1 MSTSWKMAAL
11 LGLTVCLWGA
21 PVSAQPAND
30 ECTGAIAVGEGIATG
45 DNTGSVVDGP
55 TDGDGN
61 MGDDIW
67 FLYTPSSA
75 GVVTVETCGTTG
87 PVTDTV
93 LIVYDAAL
101 GCPTAGSPFVASEDD
116 SCTAAGGGSAF
127 ASGVS
132 FPVSGT
138 DSYYVQVG
146 DFNGGTQGVI
156 DVNITLTPIAA
167 EICDDG
173 IDNDADGDTDC
184 DDADCAADA
193 ACLPPMNDNCADAIA
208 LADGVATAFSTS
220 NATDEGTFSCRGS
233 SDVWFEYTAA
243 ATGTLDVVLSNTA
256 DLGGGFWDTNH
267 SVYLNSTPGSCP
279 TDADEQ
285 ACSDPTS
292 ITGLPVIGGQSYLIR
307 VGTWS
312 STSGE
317 QGTGDVTATLT
328 AATPEVCDD
337 GVDNDADGDTDC
349 ADSDCAAEAACIEAG
364 NCGDGIDNDL
374 DGLTDCAD
382 VADCGAEPSCAAP
395 ANDDCVNA
403 QAIGEG
409 SFPFDNTNALLDGPT
424 DADGNMD
431 ADVWFLYTAT
441 AGGTATIDTCAGPAG
456 SLTDTVIIVYDGA
469 MCPIAGDPA
478 IASDDDTCAAGGA
491 GSAFA
496 SEVQVPVCAGDTLL
510 IQVGG
515 WNGAE
520 GDAILSVNVAAPS
533 NDDCTAATPVGEGSF
548 DFSNC
553 GATLDGPTDADG
565 NMDLD
570 VWFLYTAG
578 GDGNAVIETCGTTGA
593 LDDTV
598 IIVYDGAA
606 CPVAGDVGLASDDD
620 TPGCGPSGF
629 NSSVSIPVTTGQTL
643 LIQVGGWNG
652 AEGDGTL
659 SISLPEV
666 CNDGIDNDA
675 DGDTDCADADCVAN
689 AVCIEAGNC
698 ADGIDNDLDGL
709 TDCDDV
715 MDCGADV
722 LCDGLPPANDDCAN
736 AEAVGE
742 GSFVVDNQDAVL
754 DGPTDADGNM
764 DTDVWYLYTAS
775 VSGTATISNCGD
787 GPGSLTD
794 TVMIIYDGTMC
805 PIAGDPFIASADDTC
820 SLGGGSAFAAEIE
833 IPVVAGDTYLIQ
845 VGGWNGATGVGEL
858 NIDVV
863 IPGDNCTDP
872 FMVGEGSFDF
882 DNTGATLDGPIDG
895 DANMTNDVWF
905 LYTATTPGD
914 ATFTTCNT
922 MGTLTDTVMIIYDA
936 TTGCPVAGDAGLA
949 SDDDTCGPTGFNA
962 EITLPVMAGE
972 QYYVQVGG
980 WNGTEG
986 DGTLDISVVLPCVD
1000 PTPSFSAGPALSG
1013 IAPLSVD
1020 FMNTSDNGGDAAT
1033 TYDWTFGD
1041 GGTSGDENPSY
1052 TYTGCGTFD
1061 VTLTANGCGVSV
1073 PTTQAGL
1080 ITVYAMGDTNGDCN
1094 VDVADAIATANY
1106 LFAGGPA
1113 PVCGNASDVNGDGTV
1128 DIADAVYMLIFLFGG
1143 GSAPVAPAG
1152 SGC

>member
-208 LADGVATAFSTS
+208 LTDGVATAFSTS

-243 ATGTLDVVLSNTA
+243 ATGTLDVVLTNTA

-267 SVYLNSTPGSCP
+267 SVYLNSAPGSCP

-285 ACSDPTS
+285 ACSDPNS
-292 ITGLPVIGGQSYLIR
+292 ILGLPVVSGQSYLIR

-328 AATPEVCDD
+328 PATPEVCDD

-349 ADSDCAAEAACIEAG
+349 ADADCAA
-364 NCGDGIDNDL
+364 
-374 DGLTDCAD
+374 D
-382 VADCGAEPSCAAP
+382 VACLAP
-395 ANDDCVNA
+395 ANDDCMNA
-403 QAIGEG
+403 QAIGDG
-409 SFPFDNTNALLDGPT
+409 VFPFDNTNAVLDGPG
-424 DADGNMD
+424 DDPNMD
-431 ADVWFLYTAT
+431 TDVWFLYTAPDNGSVT
-441 AGGTATIDTCAGPAG
+441 FDSCAAGT
-456 SLTDTVIIVYDGA
+456 LTDTVIIVYAGST
-469 MCPIAGDPA
+469 CPMSGDPSL
-478 IASDDDTCAAGGA
+478 ASGDDECGPSGF
-491 GSAFA
+491 S
-496 SEVQVPVCAGDTLL
+496 SEVTVSVCAGDELL
-510 IQVGG
+510 VQVGG
-515 WNGAE
+515 WNGAQ
-520 GDAILSVNVAAPS
+520 GTADLTVVTTPGAPA
-533 NDDCTAATPVGEGSF
+533 NDECTAATPIGEGSF
-548 DFSNC
+548 DFANC
-553 GATLDGPTDADG
+553 GATLDGPSDDP
-565 NMDLD
+565 NMDTD

-578 GDGNAVIETCGTTGA
+578 GDGMAVIETCGTTGS
-593 LDDTV
+593 LTDTV
-598 IIVYDGAA
+598 LIVYDAA
-606 CPVAGDVGLASDDD
+606 MCPVNGDPTLASGDDE
-620 TPGCGPSGF
+620 CGPTGF
-629 NSSVSIPVTTGQTL
+629 NSSVTLPVTAGQTFL
-643 LIQVGGWNG
+643 VQVGGWNG

-659 SISLPEV
+659 SVSLPEV

-675 DGDTDCADADCVAN
+675 DGDTDCADADCVGN
-689 AVCIEAGNC
+689 AVCLEAGNC
-698 ADGIDNDLDGL
+698 GDGVDNDLDGD
-709 TDCDDV
+709 TDCADA
-715 MDCGADV
+715 DCVADV
-722 LCDGLPPANDDCAN
+722 LCDGLPPANDDCTA
-736 AEAVGE
+736 ATPIAE
-742 GSFVVDNQDAVL
+742 GSFVVDNQDSVL
-754 DGPTDADGNM
+754 DGPSDDANM
-764 DTDVWYLYTAS
+764 DTDVWFLYTAS
-775 VSGTATISNCGD
+775 ATGEALITTCNTT
-787 GPGSLTD
+787 GSLTD
-794 TVMIIYDGTMC
+794 TVLIVYDGAIC
-805 PIAGDPFIASADDTC
+805 PINGDPTLASGDDECGPTGFN
-820 SLGGGSAFAAEIE
+820 SEVTLAVTGGTS
-833 IPVVAGDTYLIQ
+833 YLLQ
-845 VGGWNGATGVGEL
+845 VGGWNGATGVGDLTIEL
-858 NIDVV
+858 T
-863 IPGDNCTDP
+863 IPGDECTDP
-872 FMVGEGSFDF
+872 ILIGEGSFAF
-882 DNTGATLDGPIDG
+882 DNTGATFGEPNDDP
-895 DANMTNDVWF
+895 NMDTDVWF
-905 LYTATTPGD
+905 LYTATTTGD
-914 ATFTTCNT
+914 ATITTCNT
-922 MGTLTDTVMIIYDA
+922 TGTLTDTVLIVYDGA
-936 TTGCPVAGDAGLA
+936 MCPVNGDPTLA
-949 SDDDTCGPTGFNA
+949 SGDDECGPTGFNS
-962 EITLPVMAGE
+962 EVTLPVVAGE
-972 QYYVQVGG
+972 SYYLQVGG
-980 WNGTEG
+980 WNGAEG

-1000 PTPSFSAGPALSG
+1000 PTPSFSAGPLLSG
-1013 IAPLSVD
+1013 IAPLTVD
-1020 FMNTSDNGGDAAT
+1020 FMNTSDNGGDPGT
-1033 TYDWTFGD
+1033 TYDWDFGD
-1041 GGTSGDENPSY
+1041 TNTSMDESPSH
-1052 TYTGCGTFD
+1052 TYTDCGTFD

-1073 PTTQAGL
+1073 GTTSTAL
-1080 ITVYAMGDTNGDCN
+1080 IQVFAMGDANGDCM
-1094 VDVADAIATANY
+1094 VDVADAVSLANY
-1106 LFAGGPA
+1106 LFAGGAAPA
-1113 PVCGNASDVNGDGTV
+1113 CDAAADVNGDGSL
-1128 DIADAVYMLIFLFGG
+1128 DIADPVYLFNFLFGG
-1143 GSAPVAPAG
+1143 GAAPVAPAG
-1152 SGC
+1152 PGC